1 MSAVV
6 VVLRFLLD
14 QSADARL
21 VPHLRALGHDA
32 VRVGKEFPGGLPDPQ
47 VLALA
52 VAEHRILVTDDR
64 DFGELV
70 FAQRQPHTGVIYF
83 RLGEYADLPLKIA
96 RLDHVLARYADRLDR
111 FLVVTRTT
119 VRVRGVI

>member
-1 MSAVV
+1 MSSVL

-21 VPHLRALGHDA
+21 IPYLRSLGHDA
-32 VRVGKEFPGGLPDPQ
+32 VRIGKDYPPGLPDTT

-52 VAEHRILVTDDR
+52 AAEHRILITDDR

-70 FAQRQPHTGVIYF
+70 FAKRQPHTGVLYF
-83 RLGEYADLPLKIA
+83 RLGEYAELSLKIA
-96 RLDHVLARYADRLDR
+96 RLDYVLSHDADQFDR

-119 VRVRGVI
+119 VRVRSA

>member
-21 VPHLRALGHDA
+21 VPYLRALGHDA
-32 VRVGKEFPGGLPDPQ
+32 VRIGKDHPPGLPDAT

-52 VAEHRILVTDDR
+52 VAERRILITDDR

-70 FAQRQPHTGVIYF
+70 FRHRQPHTGVIYF
-83 RLGEYADLPLKIA
+83 RLGEYAEFPLKQA
-96 RLDHVLARYADRLDR
+96 RLDHVLSQYADQLDR
-111 FLVVTRTT
+111 FLVVSRTT
-119 VRVRGVI
+119 VRVRAA

>member
-1 MSAVV
+1 MRSVL

-21 VPHLRALGHDA
+21 IPYLRSLGHDA
-32 VRVGKEFPGGLPDPQ
+32 VRVGKDHPPGLPDAT

-52 VAEHRILVTDDR
+52 VAERRILLTDDR

-70 FAQRQPHTGVIYF
+70 FAKRQSHTGVIYF
-83 RLGEYADLPLKIA
+83 RLGEYAELPVKIA
-96 RLDHVLARYADRLDR
+96 RLDHVLSRYADRLDQ

-119 VRVRGVI
+119 VRVRSA